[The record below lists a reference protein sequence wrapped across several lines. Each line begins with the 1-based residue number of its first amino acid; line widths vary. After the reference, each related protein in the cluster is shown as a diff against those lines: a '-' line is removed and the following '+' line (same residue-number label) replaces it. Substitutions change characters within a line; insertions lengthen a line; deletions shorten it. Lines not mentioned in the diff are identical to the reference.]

1 MEVFWALGGLA
12 LVILAMGFLFNGFPD
27 INIHRHYGGEKSKK
41 SKEGREGKQ
50 SSLVGLPTRQRCLPC
65 EAILR

>member
-12 LVILAMGFLFNGFPD
+12 LVILAMGFLFNGFPS

-41 SKEGREGKQ
+41 GKEGREGK
-50 SSLVGLPTRQRCLPC
+50 
-65 EAILR
+65 